1 MIIGQPKSLD
11 EFDALTPDEVAYL
24 ASPILQAIQQGHPLN
39 VPVQIDLPVLC
50 RLLATVRMLG
60 MQVEALS
67 KLVPTETA
75 VELPPLPMLR
85 PSLLPEDPT

>member
-11 EFDALTPDEVAYL
+11 EFDPLTPDEVAYL

-60 MQVEALS
+60 MQVEALT
-67 KLVPTETA
+67 KLVPTEEPA
-75 VELPPLPMLR
+75 IPPLPRLR
-85 PSLLPEDPT
+85 LPPSEEPV